1 MMLQLGII
9 VIIKPEGWRP
19 DHTLYPLGFDRSLCH
34 SLQSMFGVVNFHD
47 SGFFHP
53 PPVTSYSLPV
63 TSVSPASPSP
73 LFRASA
79 AHKIP

>member
-47 SGFFHP
+47 SALVPRHQLLA
-53 PPVTSYSLPV
+53 T
-63 TSVSPASPSP
+63 
-73 LFRASA
+73 R
-79 AHKIP
+79 